1 MMLAGQINKYFV
13 YIPAILWVM
22 SLTGISSAGEIPE
35 GSVVSDSLS
44 LPGEVFVLTAEDL
57 RDYNINTFDDIL
69 EIIPGVSY
77 WREGPPGSSTGFSIG
92 GRGSRGVN
100 LLVNGVPL
108 TDIYKSEALV
118 KFVDLSRVKRV
129 EVIYSGSPALTG
141 HISNN
146 GSINIVLE
154 RGGRETPF
162 AQANFTYGANN
173 RRARRIWFSTPES
186 YINGT
191 IIYNGYL
198 QDFYKPLQYYPERS
212 VGKDHAKSVSMEV
225 SLGRDPGNRGVVH
238 FTRFEDLYEG
248 TACSSRENI
257 RSRGFDSQLH
267 YRYDDFKMSVRNFGF
282 EKKGLEDKLSGLR
295 SSVSLGLEK
304 ELGRA
309 KLKSFFSGRRD
320 IYENR
325 FEGKNVDPEV
335 ENYEGGFILFSPF
348 KRKFALRAGFY
359 GGDHS
364 EAGNYLG
371 GEFGITHK
379 GGGKS
384 YETLILS
391 RKLVLPSSEMLFHPE
406 PDTVSSCY
414 DLNYIAN
421 RELQPEIAY
430 EISAEKSFSS
440 GISVN
445 LFLRHE
451 DRYSRPAVGSGILYN
466 SSETQ
471 KVSGVK
477 AEYSTSGKY
486 RQARYGY
493 NISGEYFIN
502 SNEYRYGVPEY
513 RVNGN
518 FYLKIPVFKGT
529 ETLTLRFNS
538 IETGRRD
545 WGSVDLEPAA
555 VQNFSSSITLMSA
568 LIKLQVKNIMNS
580 AYQTVPGYYMSE
592 RHFRIGIIWDLV
604 N

>member
-13 YIPAILWVM
+13 FIPAILSVM
-22 SLTGISSAGEIPE
+22 SFPCISSAGELPD

-92 GRGSRGVN
+92 GRGNRGVN
-100 LLVNGVPL
+100 LLVNGIPL
-108 TDIYKSEALV
+108 TDIYESEALV

-129 EVIYSGSPALTG
+129 EIIYSGSPALTG
-141 HISNN
+141 HISNS
-146 GSINIVLE
+146 GAINVVIE

-162 AQANFTYGANN
+162 SQANFTYGANN
-173 RRARRIWFSTPES
+173 RRARRIWFSTPKS

-198 QDFYKPLQYYPERS
+198 QDSYKPLQDYPDRY

-225 SLGRDPGNRGVVH
+225 SLGRDPGNRGFVH
-238 FTRFEDLYEG
+238 FTRFEDVYEG

-257 RSRGFDSQLH
+257 RTRGFDSQLH
-267 YRYDDFKMSVRNFGF
+267 YRYHDFKMSVSNFGF
-282 EKKGLEDKLSGLR
+282 EKKRFEAKLSGLR

-304 ELGRA
+304 ELGRSR
-309 KLKSFFSGRRD
+309 LKSFFSGRRD

-335 ENYEGGFILFSPF
+335 ENYQGGFVLFSPF
-348 KRKFALRAGFY
+348 KKKFALRAGVY
-359 GGDHS
+359 GGGHS

-379 GGGKS
+379 GGERS
-384 YETLILS
+384 YETLIIS
-391 RKLVLPSSEMLFHPE
+391 RKLVLPSSAMLFHPE
-406 PDTVSSCY
+406 PDTILDCY

-421 RELQPEIAY
+421 RELQPEIAH
-430 EISAEKSFSS
+430 EISAGKRFSS
-440 GISVN
+440 GISLN

-451 DRYSRPAVGSGILYN
+451 DRCVRSAGGSDKLYN

-471 KVSGVK
+471 EVSGVK
-477 AEYSTSGKY
+477 AQYGTSGKY
-486 RQARYGY
+486 RRARYGY
-493 NISGEYFIN
+493 NISGEYFIS
-502 SNEYRYGVPEY
+502 SNDYRYGIPQY

-518 FYLKIPVFKGT
+518 FYLKIPVFKDS
-529 ETLTLRFNS
+529 ETLTLRFNT
-538 IETGRRD
+538 IETGRRN

-555 VQNFSSSITLMSA
+555 VQNFSASITLMSA
-568 LIKLQVKNIMNS
+568 LIKVQVKNIMNFS
-580 AYQTVPGYYMSE
+580 YQTVPGYYMSE